1 MHRRDFLSTGAGTA
15 VALAV
20 AAKAA
25 PAHGAEWLEGTPPAA
40 GLTRARFAAWL
51 HSGFRV
57 RPVGG
62 LRSGRA
68 TLIEVADGPRAAGL
82 DQFHLIFRSDG
93 RVPTGLC
100 ELRHDSGA
108 TLHLWL
114 DEGRRDGAA
123 ALTRAT
129 FSLIATA

>member
-1 MHRRDFLSTGAGTA
+1 MQRRDFLSTGAGTA

-20 AAKAA
+20 ATNAA
-25 PAHGAEWLEGTPPAA
+25 SAQGVEWLEGALPAA

-51 HSGFRV
+51 HSGFRI

-68 TLIEVADGPRAAGL
+68 TLIAITDGPRAAGL

-93 RVPTGLC
+93 RAPTGLC

-108 TLHLWL
+108 SVHMWL
-114 DEGRRDGAA
+114 DESGGDGSA

-129 FSLIATA
+129 FSLITAA